1 MVRSILAAALVIA
14 TTSAALAQSYKPD
27 FNPSAMKVRPPVRSG
42 ELLILGSPHL
52 ADFPET
58 FNVTNLDLVLNR
70 LAAWKPE
77 AIAVETVSGPQCAFM
92 RQYPD
97 RYADSVEAYCVDTAA
112 AMKAT
117 GLNIVEATRE
127 ATLLLKRWP
136 TSPTGAQRRRLAAL
150 FMASGDEASA
160 MVQWLRLSDIDRRE
174 GDGLDATLTAR
185 LARRNTL
192 RDESIAIGA
201 QLAARLGLERV
212 FPIDDHTADS
222 VIDDE
227 AGYGAAT
234 AKAWDNP
241 VNHKRQLRDKA
252 LAADVST
259 PMGVL
264 GLYRGYNAHG
274 SARMIFESDFG
285 AALGEPSPQAFG
297 RQYVAYWETR
307 NLRMAANIRDM
318 MQEKPGERAL
328 LIVGASHKGYLE
340 AYLNQMHDLT
350 IKDVDLVLR

>member
-1 MVRSILAAALVIA
+1 MVRSILAATLVIA

-27 FNPSAMKVRPPVRSG
+27 FNPTAMKVRPPARSG

-52 ADFPET
+52 ANFPET
-58 FNVTNLDLVLNR
+58 FSLTNLDLVLSR
-70 LAAWKPE
+70 LAAWEPE
-77 AIAVETVSGPQCAFM
+77 AVAIETVSGPQCVFM

-97 RYADSVEAYCVDTAA
+97 RYADSVDAYCIDTAA
-112 AMKAT
+112 AMTAT
-117 GLNIVEATRE
+117 GLTVPEATRE
-127 ATLLLKRWP
+127 AALLLKRWP

-160 MVQWLRLSDIDRRE
+160 MVQWLRLPDIDQRE
-174 GDGLDATLTAR
+174 GSGLDATLVAR
-185 LARRNTL
+185 LVRWTTR

-222 VIDDE
+222 VVDDE
-227 AGYGAAT
+227 AGYEAAM
-234 AKAWDNP
+234 ARAWDNP
-241 VNHKRQLRDKA
+241 ANHKRQANEKA
-252 LAADVST
+252 LAADIGT
-259 PMGVL
+259 PAGVL
-264 GLYRGYNAHG
+264 RTYRAYNARG
-274 SARMIFESDFG
+274 SAKIVFDSDFG
-285 AALGEPSPQAFG
+285 AALRDPSPQAFG

-340 AYLNQMHDLT
+340 AYLNQMHDLA
-350 IKDVDLVLR
+350 IKDADLVLR